1 MATLN
6 RLFKYVSFTPRVLQ
20 QLCMG
25 EVHFADPSTFNDP
38 LDCRPTVK
46 VDLPTPDLKDVLAQ
60 LIVRRVSKEVSDAM
74 KKLRFKSESIA
85 TRQELLGNKVF
96 DTLVSNIQYE
106 ANHPD
111 VTDAEEHIRFAL
123 GNAIE
128 FELRKAYDQG
138 VLCLSSRFDSPLMW
152 SHYADQHR
160 GICIEFDVSKL
171 PAGTIREVKYGDSR
185 EVSASAVRNWLRNDS
200 EAARQEIERACL
212 LTKSTEWGYESEYR
226 LLGNVGVQTSI
237 ASFKSITFGMRCEN
251 TLQYAVIAALGRND
265 SPLEFFQ
272 INQPG
277 ARFEL
282 TRAPVDVDEI
292 LVGMPRINILEMFD
306 VLPPNQEAGGG

>member
-1 MATLN
+1 
-6 RLFKYVSFTPRVLQ
+6 
-20 QLCMG
+20 MG

-38 LDCRPTVK
+38 LDCRPTVNA
-46 VDLPTPDLKDVLAQ
+46 DLEIPDLKEVLAQ

-85 TRQELLGNKVF
+85 TRQEIMGNKVF
-96 DTLVSNIQYE
+96 ETLVANIQYE
-106 ANHPD
+106 ATNPD
-111 VTDAEEHIRFAL
+111 VADAEEHIRFAL

-138 VLCLSSRFDSPLMW
+138 VLCLSSKFNSPLMW

-171 PAGTIREVKYGDSR
+171 PEGSVREVKYGDSR
-185 EVSASAVRNWLRNDS
+185 EVSASAVQNWLRNDS
-200 EAARQEIERACL
+200 PAARQEIERACL

-226 LLGNVGVQTSI
+226 LLGTIGVQLAPATVK
-237 ASFKSITFGMRCEN
+237 AITFGMKCEG
-251 TLQYAVIAALGRND
+251 TLQYAVIASLGGRD
-265 SPLEFFQ
+265 SPLEFFE
-272 INQPG
+272 ISQPG

-282 TRAPVDVDEI
+282 TRSSVNVDEMMA
-292 LVGMPRINILEMFD
+292 GMPRINIRDEFEILDTSSD
-306 VLPPNQEAGGG
+306 VATDSSHMPPRV

>member
-1 MATLN
+1 MSTPN
-6 RLFKYVSFTPRVLQ
+6 RLFKYVGFTPRVLQ
-20 QLCMG
+20 HLCLG
-25 EVHFADPSTFNDP
+25 EVHFSDPSTFNDP
-38 LDCRPTVK
+38 LDCKPTIK
-46 VDLPTPDLKDVLAQ
+46 TDISTPDLKDVLAQ

-85 TRQELLGNKVF
+85 SRQELMGRKVF
-96 DTLVSNIQYE
+96 ETLVQNIQYE

-128 FELRKAYDQG
+128 FELRKAYDLG
-138 VLCLSSRFDSPLMW
+138 VLCLSSKFDSPLMW

-171 PAGTIREVKYGDSR
+171 PAGTVRNVNYGESR
-185 EVSASAVRNWLRNDS
+185 EVSASAVQNWLRDDS
-200 EAARQEIERACL
+200 AMARQEIERACL
-212 LTKSTEWGYESEYR
+212 LTKSREWGYESEYR
-226 LLGNVGVQTSI
+226 LLGRIGSQTST
-237 ASFKSITFGMRCEN
+237 ASFKSITFGLKCES
-251 TLQYAVIAALGRND
+251 TLLYAVIASLGGND

-272 INQPG
+272 IDQPG

-282 TRAPVDVDEI
+282 TRSLLDKDEI
-292 LVGMPRINILEMFD
+292 LIGMPRINILEEFPI
-306 VLPPNQEAGGG
+306 LPPS